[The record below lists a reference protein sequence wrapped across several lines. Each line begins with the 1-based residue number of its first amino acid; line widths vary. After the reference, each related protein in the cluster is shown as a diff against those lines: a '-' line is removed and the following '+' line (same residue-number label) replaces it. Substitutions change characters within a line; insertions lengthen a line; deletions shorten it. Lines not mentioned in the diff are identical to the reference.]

1 MAYKAT
7 GREDLL
13 VGLDSFLDM
22 LTVIPRSQWDPATRI
37 EPPPSVPGASNAN
50 QFKSVD
56 DKPRFHKM

>member
-13 VGLDSFLDM
+13 VGLDNFLDT

-37 EPPPSVPGASNAN
+37 EPSPSVPGVSKASS
-50 QFKSVD
+50 FKSVD